1 MDSLGDILRRYQAGL
16 ASIPKELRNINEEDL
31 CPKCDQVLE
40 SSEQAHKM
48 MEGRPD
54 ITIMPWCRCARHE
67 VALEEAGLDREA
79 RANLPVSILDGASFG
94 NFQPRPQ
101 VMQAFEAACDFA
113 TGDGAPILVMH
124 GPPGTGKT
132 HLLEAIGRAA
142 LSQGKS
148 VRYELVADL
157 LESIRPHRNND
168 ESELHRMHLCE
179 EVHTLLLD
187 DLGLE
192 KPSEWVEE
200 KVTALIDGRY
210 RESRHLVIAM
220 NLDRRALENRLG
232 DRLADRLFDVKSG
245 KVTQVYIPAET
256 ESYRGF

>member
-1 MDSLGDILRRYQAGL
+1 MDSLGDIFKKYQDTLANIPEDVRY
-16 ASIPKELRNINEEDL
+16 IHEDDV
-31 CPKCDQVLE
+31 CPQCNRVRAD
-40 SSEQAHKM
+40 SEHVRKM
-48 MEGRPD
+48 IAQRPD
-54 ITIMPWCRCARHE
+54 LGIVPWCLCAKR
-67 VALEEAGLDREA
+67 EASLKEARLDREA
-79 RANLPVSILDGASFG
+79 QANLPVSILGGASFG
-94 NFQPRPQ
+94 NFQPRTQ
-101 VMQAFEAACDFA
+101 VMEAFEAACDFA
-113 TGDGAPILVMH
+113 MGDGAPILVMH

-132 HLLEAIGRAA
+132 HLLEAIGRAV
-142 LSQGKS
+142 LNQGKP

-210 RESRHLVIAM
+210 REGRYLVIAM
-220 NLDRRALENRLG
+220 NLDRRGLANRLG
-232 DRLADRLFDVKSG
+232 DRLADRLFDTKSG

-256 ESYRGF
+256 ESYRG